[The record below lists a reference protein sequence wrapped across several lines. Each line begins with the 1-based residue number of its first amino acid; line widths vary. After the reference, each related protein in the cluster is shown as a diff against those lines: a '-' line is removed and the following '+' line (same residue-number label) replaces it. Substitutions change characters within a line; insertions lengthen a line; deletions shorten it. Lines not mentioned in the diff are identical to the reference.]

1 MMVKDKKK
9 KDVTKVG
16 RGKPDTMKIAGD
28 RDIAYDFAMKVYR
41 EFDQM
46 IKSVIL
52 FGSGTKKSGSGDS
65 DIDILIII
73 DDVSVNWDME
83 LIAWY
88 REELGKLIGKNPYI
102 KPLHIN
108 SVKLST
114 WWNDLLRGDPI
125 ILNVLRY
132 GEALVDFGGF
142 FKPLKVLLHD
152 GKIKSTPESLYTL
165 LQRAPGHIARAR
177 GFMLQSVDGIYW
189 TMIDSAHAALI
200 AHNLTPSSPEH
211 VAEML
216 HEHFVK
222 KKLLHKKYVRYYDYV
237 HSVAKKIIHGK
248 LNHVRGQD
256 LDDFMKMAEE
266 FLNEMA
272 RVVDIAIEGK
282 KS

>member
-1 MMVKDKKK
+1 MAAEKNKKK
-9 KDVTKVG
+9 GVSKINRAKS
-16 RGKPDTMKIAGD
+16 DTMKIAND
-28 RDIAYDFAMKVYR
+28 RDMAYDFATKAYR

-46 IKSVIL
+46 IKSVVL
-52 FGSGTKKSGSGDS
+52 FGSGAKKSGSGDS
-65 DIDILIII
+65 DIDILIIL

-88 REELGKLIGKNPYI
+88 REELGKLISKNPYA

-114 WWNDLLRGDPI
+114 WWADLMRGDPI

-142 FKPLKVLLHD
+142 FQPLKILLHE
-152 GKIKSTPESLYTL
+152 GRVKSTPEAMYTL

-200 AHNLTPSSPEH
+200 AHDLTPTSPEH
-211 VAEML
+211 VGEML
-216 HEHFVK
+216 HEHFVSK
-222 KKLLHKKYVRYYDYV
+222 TGDAVVLKPVR
-237 HSVAKKIIHGK
+237 
-248 LNHVRGQD
+248 
-256 LDDFMKMAEE
+256 
-266 FLNEMA
+266 
-272 RVVDIAIEGK
+272 
-282 KS
+282 